1 MDEIDLFPEAL
12 RSQSLS
18 EREMVLSSQQALEA
32 LEILVAAN
40 FALLGWGK
48 YADGRHGHPPG
59 GVMGTEPIEQEVGE
73 RWENY
78 VQRSARFCAETMTK
92 EQPAWNTHPGSAHLP
107 LSLCLRVYPT
117 KPVEALTPGARGS
130 GSETDIAG
138 RGSCNRTGVVARAIA
153 AAPASKPRGRLVSS
167 TNGGTEF
174 PS

>member
-1 MDEIDLFPEAL
+1 
-12 RSQSLS
+12 
-18 EREMVLSSQQALEA
+18 
-32 LEILVAAN
+32 
-40 FALLGWGK
+40 
-48 YADGRHGHPPG
+48 ADGRHGHPPG

-138 RGSCNRTGVVARAIA
+138 RLLRLAERTKPSRVRKAIDSA
-153 AAPASKPRGRLVSS
+153 GLQGTDQSRPSSFSFWRFLTAPSS
-167 TNGGTEF
+167 TF
-174 PS
+174 S